1 MTNQLTNYPKFE
13 MPSRGSQSGNP
24 APDREIRLKIKALS
38 TVLVDFSIDP
48 LDSLL
53 CTTGHITKLLIGNN
67 LFVNSSQDCRI

>member
-1 MTNQLTNYPKFE
+1 MTNQLTNILNVLKGYQAV
-13 MPSRGSQSGNP
+13 GHNP
-24 APDREIRLKIKALS
+24 CILNHTGKVEIKALS
-38 TVLVDFSIDP
+38 TLLVDFAIDP

>member
-1 MTNQLTNYPKFE
+1 MEQWVTILDPTGKV
-13 MPSRGSQSGNP
+13 
-24 APDREIRLKIKALS
+24 EIK
-38 TVLVDFSIDP
+38 TPTMLVDFAIDS